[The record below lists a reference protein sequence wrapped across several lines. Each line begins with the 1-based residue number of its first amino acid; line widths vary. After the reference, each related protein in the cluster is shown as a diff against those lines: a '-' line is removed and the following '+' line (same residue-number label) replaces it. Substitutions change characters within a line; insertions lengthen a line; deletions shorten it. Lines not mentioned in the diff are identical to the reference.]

1 MSFFRSLTQ
10 EKSKKIF
17 LISFFMS
24 TLFPVLIIIVASYY
38 YLLPILS
45 AHEIEKLRE
54 VFTYGLMVLLF
65 FPLLTFF
72 LMFRWFSFLEKI
84 TTEITTKTM
93 EVSAGKKDFAGQN
106 LQVDD
111 NYLSNIH
118 SIAPKGKDEN
128 EIQSIIRSFNEIFQT
143 AADQIEER
151 NRIKE
156 LLAGLI
162 AMASDLTSELDFD
175 RLFPLIIGKVTDA
188 MAAERTSLYV
198 IDWEKNEIWTRVAQG
213 IGQIRLPLGEG
224 ISGRVAESGEMIN
237 VADAWELPYFNRTY
251 DETNQFRTR
260 SVLCIPIR
268 GRRKRNI
275 GVLQVINKKGKDR
288 FDQDD
293 EILIKGLVSQ
303 VGIALEN
310 SLLVDELKLSFERSI
325 GSLSATVDAKHPFT
339 AGHSERVT
347 EYSLLMAGE
356 LGLTQDQCEVLK
368 YASLLHD
375 IGKIGIR
382 DDILTKNGA
391 FTPDEWTEMQ
401 LHPVKTRIILE
412 KFHFPEHL
420 RRVPEIASCHHERIN
435 GKGYP
440 SGLQGDAIP
449 LESKIMAVADV
460 FDALTSKRDYPKYAF
475 GEILKD
481 DRMPIKKVIAI
492 LHGDTGSH
500 FDPVVVDAFQRCL
513 KKALLRY
520 RGAHFPPEYVDD
532 FL

>member
-1 MSFFRSLTQ
+1 
-10 EKSKKIF
+10 
-17 LISFFMS
+17 
-24 TLFPVLIIIVASYY
+24 
-38 YLLPILS
+38 
-45 AHEIEKLRE
+45 
-54 VFTYGLMVLLF
+54 
-65 FPLLTFF
+65 
-72 LMFRWFSFLEKI
+72 MFRWFSFLERV
-84 TTEITTKTM
+84 TAEITIKTM
-93 EVSAGKKDFAGQN
+93 EVRAGKKEFAGQN
-106 LQVDD
+106 LQVDEM
-111 NYLSNIH
+111 YLYDIQTKSHQGNE
-118 SIAPKGKDEN
+118 EN
-128 EIQSIIRSFNEIFQT
+128 EIQSIVRSFNEIFQT

-198 IDWEKNEIWTRVAQG
+198 IDWEKREIWTRVAQG

-251 DETNQFRTR
+251 DETNHFRTR

-268 GRRKRNI
+268 GRRVRHI
-275 GVLQVINKKGKDR
+275 GVLQVINKKRKDH
-288 FDQDD
+288 FDHDD

-325 GSLSATVDAKHPFT
+325 SSLSATVDAKHPFT

-356 LGLTQDQCEVLK
+356 LKLNQDQCEALK

-382 DDILTKNGA
+382 DEILTKNGA
-391 FTPDEWTEMQ
+391 FTPDEWKEMQ
-401 LHPVKTRIILE
+401 LHPAKTKVILE

-420 RRVPEIASCHHERIN
+420 RRVPEIASCHHERVN
-435 GKGYP
+435 GKGYTA
-440 SGLQGDAIP
+440 GLKGDNIP

-481 DRMPIKKVIAI
+481 DRMPINKVIAI
-492 LHGDTGSH
+492 LQGDSGSH

-520 RGAHFPPEYVDD
+520 RGEHFPAEYVYE
-532 FL
+532 FLQQKA